1 MSGVV
6 LGSEVPAF
14 TPVAG
19 LGTGPEAVPEVVPG
33 FVPVPGS
40 GAGPSVV
47 PEVLDLELGVLRVS
61 GPGELK
67 SDKLKSEVLGGEPGV
82 LRPSGLSGRGM
93 SLAYSWSRVVSMCTS
108 GGKTAGGTTDG
119 AAPSEQ
125 PLGGCIV

>member
-6 LGSEVPAF
+6 PGSEVPAF
-14 TPVAG
+14 TPVPG

-67 SDKLKSEVLGGEPGV
+67 SEN
-82 LRPSGLSGRGM
+82 
-93 SLAYSWSRVVSMCTS
+93 
-108 GGKTAGGTTDG
+108 
-119 AAPSEQ
+119 
-125 PLGGCIV
+125 